1 MKYKYIKQIVLGRD
15 KDGRQVRKRIYA
27 NTKAELSRLET
38 EAKEEFRRSPY
49 KITFVDLSRKWLNSK
64 HIEIATRNGYEACLK
79 HCTAIESIPIC
90 NITKIDLQEII
101 DSVWDMP
108 QTAKKV
114 RVTLNQI
121 FEYAIDAQICT
132 FNPARNLNMP
142 KLRKVQ
148 RSFLTKD
155 QKNALFECSLPDRER
170 AYVNILFYFRLR
182 PGEALAFKSSDFD
195 LRRRQL
201 TVDKA
206 VGFDKNGVSY
216 TKTTKT
222 GSVRILPIPDAAAK
236 FLEYYCADKD
246 HLFPG
251 KNGGTISKSTQR
263 RMWQNI
269 KDAWGVTDITPY
281 IFRYTYATDL
291 YYSGIDLK
299 KAAYLMGHSSTD
311 MLLRVYAQLDDDR
324 SDISVLLNRNMG
336 NNL

>member
-1 MKYKYIKQIVLGRD
+1 M
-15 KDGRQVRKRIYA
+15 RKRIYA
-27 NTKAELSRLET
+27 NTKAELSRLEA
-38 EAKEEFRRSPY
+38 EAKEEFRRSPN
-49 KITFVDLSRKWLNSK
+49 KITFVNLSQKWLNSK

-79 HCTAIESIPIC
+79 HCAAIESIPIC

-142 KLRKVQ
+142 KLRKVR
-148 RSFLTKD
+148 RSFLTDD
-155 QKNALFECSLPDRER
+155 QKSALFECNLPERER
-170 AYVNILFYFRLR
+170 AYVNILFYFGLR
-182 PGEALAFKSSDFD
+182 PGEALTLRSSDFD
-195 LRRRQL
+195 FIRKQL

-206 VGFDKNGVSY
+206 VGFDKNGTPY
-216 TKTTKT
+216 LKTTKT
-222 GSVRILPIPDAAAK
+222 GSVRILPIPDAASNFFK
-236 FLEYYCADKD
+236 TYCKDKNY
-246 HLFPG
+246 LLPG
-251 KNGGTISKSTQR
+251 KKGELISKSTQR
-263 RMWQNI
+263 RMWENI
-269 KDAWGVTDITPY
+269 KDAWGVEDATPY

-291 YYSGIDLK
+291 YYSDIDLK